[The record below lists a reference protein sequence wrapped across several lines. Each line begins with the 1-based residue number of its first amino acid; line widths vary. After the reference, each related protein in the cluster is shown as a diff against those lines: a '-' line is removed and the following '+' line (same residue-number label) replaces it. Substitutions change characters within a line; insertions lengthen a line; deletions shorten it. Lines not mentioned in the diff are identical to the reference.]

1 MAKPGDVIEVPQ
13 LGVRVQFLAT
23 HESTGGAYTE
33 VDVIGR
39 PKGFIRAAHV
49 HVGVTEHHTVL
60 EGAMRIKLRGKTYV
74 LGPGDELTIPPDT
87 PHTQLPAGS
96 GPGRVRIRL
105 TPSARS
111 DEFFERL
118 AQLDYNRFGYPK
130 PVAAARFVTDLGDVR
145 SRRPPEPAHPAAARQ
160 DDPRRVRLQSTS
172 GTCRRRPRTSSTRSP
187 TAAPTRTGGSP
198 STSTSARRRVHAPA
212 LQGPPAVPP
221 AHAHPDVALRAPA
234 PLQGETDGDL
244 RGTGIWTLTRTE
256 TGTHVR
262 FDWRVTP
269 TAGCCGCSARSCA
282 RRCAGTTTGRSPA
295 RSRASSPTCASV
307 RKWTP
312 EDAGDEGARAGRR

>member
-23 HESTGGAYTE
+23 HESTGGAFTE

-74 LGPGDELTIPPDT
+74 LAPGEELTIPPDT

-118 AQLDYNRFGYPK
+118 AQLDYNRFGYPN
-130 PVAAARFVTDLGDVR
+130 PVDAARFVTDLGASGHAVHPSLRTQQRLARTILAEYVFSDEWDVQAPPEDVFDTLADGSTYPRWWKPVYLDVR
-145 SRRPPEPAHPAAARQ
+145 TDGEYTHQ
-160 DDPRRVRLQSTS
+160 HFKGRLPYHL
-172 GTCRRRPRTSSTRSP
+172 R
-187 TAAPTRTGGSP
+187 TRTRTTHSERP
-198 STSTSARRRVHAPA
+198 YT
-212 LQGPPAVPP
+212 
-221 AHAHPDVALRAPA
+221 
-234 PLQGETDGDL
+234 LQGETDGDL
-244 RGTGIWTLTRTE
+244 RGTGLWTLTRTE

-262 FDWRVTP
+262 FDWRV
-269 TAGCCGCSARSCA
+269 SADRQLL
-282 RRCAGTTTGRSPA
+282 RLLSPLLRPA
-295 RSRASSPTCASV
+295 LRWNHDWAI
-307 RKWTP
+307 
-312 EDAGDEGARAGRR
+312 ARAIEGLEPYVRERAKVEV